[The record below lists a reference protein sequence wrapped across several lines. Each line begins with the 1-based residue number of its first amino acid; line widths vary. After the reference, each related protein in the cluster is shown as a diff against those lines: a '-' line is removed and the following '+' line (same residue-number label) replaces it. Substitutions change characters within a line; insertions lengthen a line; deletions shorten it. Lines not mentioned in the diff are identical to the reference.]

1 MDLSKLNP
9 PQREAVLTTEGPL
22 LVLAGAGS
30 GKTRV
35 ITNRIVH
42 LLDKRPGGLL
52 ARNILAVT
60 FTNKAATEMKE
71 RLVHMAGPRAQNV
84 LVCTFHAFGA
94 EMLREDIYRLGWPKK
109 FTIADQGDQ
118 VAIIRRAMRERRIDD
133 RSFDPRKVLN
143 LISKAK
149 NAGKTPEPLGEGMGD
164 DYDLIAHMV
173 YESYQLALKAQGSV
187 DFDDLLI
194 LPSRLLREHEDLRQ
208 KYTQRFRYLL
218 VDEFQDTNQ
227 AQLDLLKLLA
237 SGETRNVCVVGDDDQ
252 CIYSW
257 RGAEVRNILSFDQ
270 YFPGAKE
277 VRLEQNYRSTQVV
290 LDAANAVIAK
300 NPERKAKQMWS
311 ERKGGP
317 LIKVVTAPTE
327 EEEARYVA
335 HEIAKLV
342 AGGIPP
348 DEISIL
354 YRVNGQSRPI
364 EEMLREKNIRYE
376 VVSGSEFFDRREV
389 KDVIA
394 YFKLIANPRDETALL
409 RIINVPARGIGDV
422 TMERL
427 VAHARRDS
435 VSLWGAMERAEG
447 YEDLPKGA
455 AEKVKEF
462 LQLVERYRQSYEH
475 GNLAATTRK
484 LLEEIGYKDDAK
496 SLTTS
501 QASADRKLKSIDQVI
516 NSLEAFEK
524 REGPKASL
532 LTYLNRLSLDTRQE
546 EEEVPGGQK
555 AVTLM
560 TLHASKGLE
569 YRVVFFIGME
579 EELMPHKGMQGEAQN
594 LEEERRLCYV
604 GITRAKEVL
613 YLTRSAMRVK
623 RGKEVP
629 RTPSRFLEDIPPE
642 LVELVDLDAPRKGP
656 PTTEEKNFF
665 ANLKER
671 FKAKAAAPQGAGGGA
686 TPPSPTVGGTAGAGP
701 APTGT
706 AGGAR

>member
-9 PQREAVLTTEGPL
+9 PQREAVVTTEGPL

-35 ITNRIVH
+35 ITHRIVH
-42 LLDKRPGGLL
+42 LLDKRPNGLL

-60 FTNKAATEMKE
+60 FTNKAAEEMKE

-109 FTIADQGDQ
+109 FSIADQGDQ
-118 VAIIRRAMRERRIDD
+118 AAIIKRAMRERRIDD
-133 RSFDPRKVLN
+133 REFDPRKVLG

-149 NAGKTPEPLGEGMGD
+149 NAGKTPEPLGEGLGD

-173 YESYQLALKAQGSV
+173 YEAYQLSLKAQGSV

-194 LPSRLLREHEDLRQ
+194 LPTRLLREHEDLRQ
-208 KYTQRFRYLL
+208 KYTARFRYLL

-227 AQLDLLKLLA
+227 AQLNLLKLLA
-237 SGETRNVCVVGDDDQ
+237 SGETRNVCAVGDDDQ

-257 RGAEVRNILSFDQ
+257 RGAEVRNILSYDS
-270 YFPGAKE
+270 YFPGGKE
-277 VRLEQNYRSTQVV
+277 VRLEQNYRSTQTV
-290 LDAANAVIAK
+290 LDAANAVIGK

-311 ERKGGP
+311 ERKGGER
-317 LIKVVTAPTE
+317 LRVVSAPTE
-327 EEEARYVA
+327 EDEARYVA
-335 HEIAKLV
+335 QEISRLVAEGVPMDEIAV
-342 AGGIPP
+342 
-348 DEISIL
+348 L
-354 YRVNGQSRPI
+354 YRVNGQAHPV
-364 EEMLREKNIRYE
+364 EEALREKNLRYE
-376 VVSGSEFFDRREV
+376 VLSGSEFFDRREV
-389 KDVIA
+389 KDVVA
-394 YFKLIANPRDETALL
+394 YFKLIANPRDETSLL

-435 VSLWGAMERAEG
+435 VSLWGAMERSEG
-447 YEDLPKGA
+447 YADLPAGA
-455 AEKVKEF
+455 ALKVREF
-462 LQLVERYRQSYEH
+462 QRLVERYRETYEH
-475 GNLAATTRK
+475 GNLAQVTRQ

-496 SLTTS
+496 SLTSS
-501 QASADRKLKSIDQVI
+501 QASAERKLASIDFVI
-516 NSLEAFEK
+516 NSLENFEK

-546 EEEVPGGQK
+546 EEVPGANK
-555 AVTLM
+555 AITLM
-560 TLHASKGLE
+560 TIHASKGLE

-604 GITRAKEVL
+604 GITRAKERL

-642 LVELVDLDAPRKGP
+642 LVEVVDLDAPRKGP
-656 PTTEEKNFF
+656 PTEQEQNFF
-665 ANLKER
+665 ANLKAR
-671 FKAKAAAPQGAGGGA
+671 FKAPQAGGGA
-686 TPPSPTVGGTAGAGP
+686 TGAGP
-701 APTGT
+701 SAPGPTR
-706 AGGAR
+706 AVR

>member
-1 MDLSKLNP
+1 MDLSKLNA
-9 PQREAVLTTEGPL
+9 PQREAVVTTEGPL

-35 ITNRIVH
+35 ITHRIVH
-42 LLDKRPGGLL
+42 LLDQRPNGLL

-94 EMLREDIYRLGWPKK
+94 EMLREDLYRLGWPKK
-109 FTIADQGDQ
+109 FSIADQGDQ
-118 VAIIRRAMRERRIDD
+118 AAIIKRAMRERRIDD
-133 RSFDPRKVLN
+133 RTFDARKVLG

-149 NAGKTPEPLGEGMGD
+149 NAGKVPEPLGEGMGD

-173 YESYQLALKAQGSV
+173 YEAYQLGLKAQGSV

-208 KYTQRFRYLL
+208 KYTARFRYLL

-227 AQLDLLKLLA
+227 AQLDLLKLLV
-237 SGETRNVCVVGDDDQ
+237 SGETRNVCAVGDDDQ

-257 RGAEVRNILSFDQ
+257 RGAEVRNILSYDT
-270 YFPGAKE
+270 YFPGGKE

-290 LDAANAVIAK
+290 LDAANAVIAQ

-311 ERKGGP
+311 ERKGGAR
-317 LIKVVTAPTE
+317 IQIVTAPTE

-335 HEIAKLV
+335 QEISRLV

-348 DEISIL
+348 DEIAIL

-364 EEMLREKNIRYE
+364 EEMLREKNLRYE
-376 VVSGSEFFDRREV
+376 VLSGSEFFDRREV
-389 KDVIA
+389 KDVVA
-394 YFKLIANPRDETALL
+394 YFKLLANPRDETSLL

-435 VSLWGAMERAEG
+435 VTLWGAMERAEG
-447 YEDLPKGA
+447 YDDLPAGA
-455 AEKVKEF
+455 GTKVKEF
-462 LQLVERYRQSYEH
+462 IQLVERYRESYEH
-475 GNLAATTRK
+475 GKLAQVTRQ

-501 QASADRKLKSIDQVI
+501 QAAAERKLQSIDFVL
-516 NSLEAFEK
+516 NSLESFEK

-546 EEEVPGGQK
+546 EEEVPGANK

-569 YRVVFFIGME
+569 YRVVFFVGME

-604 GITRAKEVL
+604 GITRAKEML
-613 YLTRSAMRVK
+613 YLTRCAMRVK

-629 RTPSRFLEDIPPE
+629 RTPSRFLEDIPAE
-642 LVELVDLDAPRKGP
+642 LVEVVDLDAPRKGP

-671 FKAKAAAPQGAGGGA
+671 FKAPAPGGGGA
-686 TPPSPTVGGTAGAGP
+686 ARPAASPGTAPGP
-701 APTGT
+701 GPSAPGLPRV
-706 AGGAR
+706 GR

>member
-1 MDLSKLNP
+1 MDLSKLNA
-9 PQREAVLTTEGPL
+9 PQREAVVTTEGPL

-35 ITNRIVH
+35 ITHRIVH
-42 LLDKRPGGLL
+42 LLDKRPNGLL

-60 FTNKAATEMKE
+60 FTNKAASEMKE

-94 EMLREDIYRLGWPKK
+94 EMLREDIHRLGWPKK
-109 FTIADQGDQ
+109 FSIADQGDQ
-118 VAIIRRAMRERRIDD
+118 AAIIKRAMRERRIDD
-133 RSFDPRKVLN
+133 RTFDARKVLG

-149 NAGKTPEPLGEGMGD
+149 NAGKVPEPLGEGLGD

-173 YESYQLALKAQGSV
+173 YEAYQLGLKAQGSV

-194 LPSRLLREHEDLRQ
+194 LPSRLLREHEDLRK
-208 KYTQRFRYLL
+208 KYTERFRYIL

-227 AQLDLLKLLA
+227 AQLDLLKLLV
-237 SGETRNVCVVGDDDQ
+237 SGETRNVCAVGDDDQ

-257 RGAEVRNILSFDQ
+257 RGAEVRNILSFDK
-270 YFPGAKE
+270 YFPGGKE

-290 LDAANAVIAK
+290 LDAANAVIAQ

-311 ERKGGP
+311 ERKGGAR
-317 LIKVVTAPTE
+317 IQVVSAPTE
-327 EEEARYVA
+327 EDEARYVA
-335 HEIAKLV
+335 QEISKLV

-348 DEISIL
+348 DEIAVL
-354 YRVNGQSRPI
+354 YRVNGQSRPV
-364 EEMLREKNIRYE
+364 EEMLREKGLRYE
-376 VVSGSEFFDRREV
+376 VLSGSEFFDRREV
-389 KDVIA
+389 KDVVA
-394 YFKLIANPRDETALL
+394 YFKLIANPRDETSLL

-435 VSLWGAMERAEG
+435 VTLWGAMQRAES
-447 YEDLPKGA
+447 YEDLPAGA
-455 AEKVKEF
+455 GAKVTEF
-462 LQLVERYRQSYEH
+462 IKLVERYRESYEH
-475 GNLAATTRK
+475 GKLAQVSRQ
-484 LLEEIGYKDDAK
+484 LLEEIGYRDDAK

-501 QASADRKLKSIDQVI
+501 QAAAERKLQSIDFVL
-516 NSLEAFEK
+516 NSLESFEK

-546 EEEVPGGQK
+546 EEEVPGANK
-555 AVTLM
+555 AITLM

-604 GITRAKEVL
+604 GITRAKEML

-629 RTPSRFLEDIPPE
+629 RTPSRFLQDIPE
-642 LVELVDLDAPRKGP
+642 SLVEVVDLDAPRKGP

-671 FKAKAAAPQGAGGGA
+671 FKAPGAGGGGA
-686 TPPSPTVGGTAGAGP
+686 PRPASPAGGAPGASGP
-701 APTGT
+701 APGT
-706 AGGAR
+706 ARVVR